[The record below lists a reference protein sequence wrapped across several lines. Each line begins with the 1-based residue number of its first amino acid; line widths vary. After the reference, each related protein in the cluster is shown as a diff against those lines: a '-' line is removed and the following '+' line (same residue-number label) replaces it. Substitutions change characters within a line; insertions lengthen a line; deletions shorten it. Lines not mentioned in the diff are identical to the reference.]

1 MEASLTLYKSVLETF
16 LPTPEKC
23 HYMFNLRDFAKVIK
37 GIKLITSPNLRD
49 PNKLIRLWCHE
60 AYRVFYDRLVDDRDQ
75 KSFFFMVKSS
85 CQKCFKVDL
94 SKVLFPHM
102 LAGSSVVNDE
112 HLRNIFFGDFMT
124 SDTDATEYD
133 EIPDATLLTK
143 TMEHYLKEYNSV
155 AKAQMQL
162 VRFRF
167 AVDHVTRIVRIIKQN
182 GGHALLVGIGG
193 SGRQSLTKLA
203 TFIANY
209 ELFQIEVNKSY
220 SMQDWKNDLKKV
232 LKRAGADNKKVVFL
246 FSDLQIKDEAFLED
260 ISMILTTGEVPNLFA
275 PDEKAGILERVQA
288 TATEGGKDIGETSFV
303 NLFSIFL
310 ANVKRNLHVVLAMSP
325 IGTGFRNKLRMFPS
339 LVNACTIDWFTE
351 WPEDALEKVATKFLE
366 EMEMTEDVRKRCVVM
381 CKHFHESVKRMSAR

>member
-1 MEASLTLYKSVLETF
+1 M
-16 LPTPEKC
+16 
-23 HYMFNLRDFAKVIK
+23 
-37 GIKLITSPNLRD
+37 
-49 PNKLIRLWCHE
+49 
-60 AYRVFYDRLVDDRDQ
+60 
-75 KSFFFMVKSS
+75 
-85 CQKCFKVDL
+85 
-94 SKVLFPHM
+94 
-102 LAGSSVVNDE
+102 
-112 HLRNIFFGDFMT
+112 
-124 SDTDATEYD
+124 
-133 EIPDATLLTK
+133 
-143 TMEHYLKEYNSV
+143 
-155 AKAQMQL
+155 
-162 VRFRF
+162 
-167 AVDHVTRIVRIIKQN
+167 
-182 GGHALLVGIGG
+182 GIGG